1 MSKHTIIL
9 MQTTPNKK
17 SRTYDEFETVA
28 LAMDGA
34 ARVHGAGA
42 RWRTTGARREGEGGK
57 RRGRQRQRSHAN
69 ARARA
74 GDWEETDVCVRVRA
88 RARRAPHA
96 CAVSLCV

>member
-42 RWRTTGARREGEGGK
+42 RWRTTGARREGE
-57 RRGRQRQRSHAN
+57 RGQA
-69 ARARA
+69 ARAAAAAKSCKR
-74 GDWEETDVCVRVRA
+74 TRA
-88 RARRAPHA
+88 RQGLGRD
-96 CAVSLCV
+96 